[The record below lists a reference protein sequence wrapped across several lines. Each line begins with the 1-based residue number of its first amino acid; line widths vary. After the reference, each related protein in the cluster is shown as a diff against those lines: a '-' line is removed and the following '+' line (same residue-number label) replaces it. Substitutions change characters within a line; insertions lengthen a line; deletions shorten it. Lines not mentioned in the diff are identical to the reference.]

1 MLKLMNKCDRRR
13 KKELRDRALGPP
25 GEMAAVAKVRCSGT
39 VHRVAL
45 EGRHLRLLDHPDLKR
60 GESPPCRCV
69 QVRDAWYRG
78 HRPGLPHALRK
89 ALALRRA
96 RGQTRML
103 ERCTPDEV
111 RHLQTQV
118 LSKTCDAVRQA
129 AAAANYFCCLL
140 RVPPPSEQPGVRVT
154 RLVLHPDEVAGAS
167 DPARLQALTYELAT
181 VRVSRGWYAKVH
193 RRGLAVVRGC
203 LVLATVTEAD
213 VRHRRLL
220 RSLGRSAPEP
230 WWVGPFGED
239 PDLSA
244 GPLVLVMH
252 EGRDTVRARP
262 ARVIAA
268 ARRPGGPN
276 PSLQFCD

>member
-1 MLKLMNKCDRRR
+1 
-13 KKELRDRALGPP
+13 
-25 GEMAAVAKVRCSGT
+25 
-39 VHRVAL
+39 
-45 EGRHLRLLDHPDLKR
+45 
-60 GESPPCRCV
+60 V

-103 ERCTPDEV
+103 RRCGGDEV
-111 RHLQTQV
+111 HHLPTQA
-118 LSKTCDAVRQA
+118 LKKTLEASRQA
-129 AAAANYFCCLL
+129 AAAVDYYSCVLQVL
-140 RVPPPSEQPGVRVT
+140 PPSEQPGVKVT
-154 RLVLHPDEVAGAS
+154 RLVLHPDELAGAS
-167 DPARLQALTYELAT
+167 DPARLQAVTYELAT
-181 VRVSRGWYAKVH
+181 VRVSCGWYANVH

-213 VRHRRLL
+213 VRHRKLL

-230 WWVGPFGED
+230 WWVRPFGED

-252 EGRDTVRARP
+252 QGRDTVRARP